1 MLIVFFISAF
11 AAEAPIKLTY
21 FNVRGRGEAIRLAFE
36 DNGIDYDNDI
46 VDKSQWPAIKKSGI
60 ADGSLPFG
68 QLPRFTTTDG
78 TTIVQSNAILRRI
91 GREWDLYGKKRYLT
105 DMIMEAVEDWR
116 RIFIT
121 LLYQDKLAKEKLEE
135 YKMKLNS
142 EFNEETG
149 GVKGGILTQF
159 ELLYR
164 REGTL
169 YFGGIAPSIA
179 DYDLYTL
186 IEMNMCF
193 IDDFL
198 ANFKD
203 LDFWFERMSAR
214 RFIKA
219 YVHADKP
226 WRARSTGAG
235 VGDCGANTGAN
246 TANKS
251 EL

>member
-1 MLIVFFISAF
+1 MIIVFFFSVF
-11 AAEAPIKLTY
+11 AALAPVKLTY

-36 DNGIDYDNDI
+36 DNGIQYDNDI
-46 VDKSQWPAIKKSGI
+46 VDESQWPAIKKSGI
-60 ADGSLPFG
+60 ADGSLLFG
-68 QLPRFTTTDG
+68 QLPRLTTENG
-78 TTIVQSNAILRRI
+78 TTIVQSYAILRRI
-91 GREWDLYGKKRYLT
+91 GREYDLFGQKRYLT

-135 YKMKLNS
+135 YKVKLNS

-159 ELLYR
+159 ELLYL
-164 REGTL
+164 REGTV
-169 YFGGIAPSIA
+169 YYGGATPSIA
-179 DYDLYTL
+179 DYDLYAL

-198 ANFKD
+198 VNFKD
-203 LDFWFERMSAR
+203 LDRWFKRMSAR
-214 RFIKA
+214 RLLKA
-219 YVHADKP
+219 YIHADNP

-235 VGDCGANTGAN
+235 VGDCGANT
-246 TANKS
+246 ANKS